1 MKLYIILGIIG
12 IVIVSGMI
20 GYQSLYSDNNAVE
33 NNDTENISTVGSDYE
48 FFTIGTIHRDSA
60 KMVKRYQPLA
70 DYIAEKI
77 SDENKVFMGKVSILP
92 NPEKMIE
99 SINNHEM
106 DLYFDSPLIGI
117 KIMQDADIEPF
128 LLSWKEGHREYHTVF
143 ITPID
148 SEITF
153 DNLFNKTLVFE
164 DMESTSGYFL
174 PVIHLQN
181 AGYSIDLDGTDDFS
195 FVFSKDDEN
204 TPIWILEG
212 RGDVGTTSNLDFEDI
227 PTNIKERVKIIES
240 TKSLPRQ
247 MVFVG
252 NHVEQK
258 DALKEILLD
267 MDNHPS
273 TLEILG
279 KISDTSKFSEINWD
293 EDFKI
298 SEKLME
304 LLE

>member
-1 MKLYIILGIIG
+1 
-12 IVIVSGMI
+12 MI
-20 GYQSLYSDNNAVE
+20 GYQALSSADDVE
-33 NNDTENISTVGSDYE
+33 NNIVENTDTASSDYE

-77 SDENKVFMGKVSILP
+77 SDENKMYQGKVMILP
-92 NPEKMIE
+92 SQEKMIE
-99 SINNHEM
+99 AINNHEM

-117 KIMQDADIEPF
+117 KIMNDAEIEPF

-143 ITPID
+143 ITAID
-148 SEITF
+148 SEFTF

-164 DMESTSGYFL
+164 DMESTSGYYL

-181 AGYSIDLDGTDDFS
+181 AGYDIDLDGSEDFS

-212 RGDVGTTSNLDFEDI
+212 KGDVGATSNLDFEDI
-227 PTNIKERVKIIES
+227 PANIKERVKIIES
-240 TKSLPRQ
+240 TESLPRQ

-252 NHVEQK
+252 NHVEQQ
-258 DALKEILLD
+258 DELKEILLD
-267 MDNHPS
+267 MDDNS
-273 TLEILG
+273 NSLEILG

-293 EDFKI
+293 EDFEI

-304 LLE
+304 LLK

>member
-1 MKLYIILGIIG
+1 
-12 IVIVSGMI
+12 MI
-20 GYQSLYSDNNAVE
+20 GYQALSSINTVE
-33 NNDTENISTVGSDYE
+33 NNVVENTDTASSDYE

-77 SDENKVFMGKVSILP
+77 SDENKMYKGKVMILP
-92 NPEKMIE
+92 SQEKMIE

-117 KIMQDADIEPF
+117 KIMEDAEMEPF
-128 LLSWKEGHREYHTVF
+128 LLSWKEGHREYHSVF
-143 ITPID
+143 ITEID

-164 DMESTSGYFL
+164 DMESTSGYYL

-181 AGYSIDLDGTDDFS
+181 AGYDIDLDGSKDFS

-212 RGDVGTTSNLDFEDI
+212 KGDVGATSNLDFEDI
-227 PTNIKERVKIIES
+227 PANIKERVKIIES
-240 TKSLPRQ
+240 TESLPRQ

-252 NHVEQK
+252 NHVQQQGE
-258 DALKEILLD
+258 LKEILLD
-267 MDNHPS
+267 MDNNS
-273 TLEILG
+273 DTLEILG
-279 KISDTSKFSEINWD
+279 KISRTSQFSEINWD
-293 EDFKI
+293 EDFEI

-304 LLE
+304 LLK

>member
-12 IVIVSGMI
+12 IAIVSGMI
-20 GYQSLYSDNNAVE
+20 GYQALSSADDVE
-33 NNDTENISTVGSDYE
+33 NNVVENTDTTSSDYE
-48 FFTIGTIHRDSA
+48 LFTIGTIHRDSA

-77 SDENKVFMGKVSILP
+77 SDENKMYKGKVMILP
-92 NPEKMIE
+92 SQEKMIE
-99 SINNHEM
+99 AINNHEM

-117 KIMQDADIEPF
+117 KIMNDAEIEPF

-143 ITPID
+143 ITAID

-164 DMESTSGYFL
+164 DTESTSGYYL

-181 AGYSIDLDGTDDFS
+181 AGYDIDLDGSEDFS
-195 FVFSKDDEN
+195 FVFSNDDEN
-204 TPIWILEG
+204 TPVWILEG
-212 RGDVGTTSNLDFEDI
+212 KGDVGATSNLDFEDI
-227 PTNIKERVKIIES
+227 PANIKERVKIIES
-240 TKSLPRQ
+240 TESLPRQ

-252 NHVEQK
+252 NHVEQQ
-258 DALKEILLD
+258 DELKEILLD
-267 MDNHPS
+267 MDDNS
-273 TLEILG
+273 NSLEILG

-293 EDFKI
+293 EDFEI
-298 SEKLME
+298 SEKLMG
-304 LLE
+304 LLK

>member
-1 MKLYIILGIIG
+1 
-12 IVIVSGMI
+12 MI
-20 GYQSLYSDNNAVE
+20 GYQALSSIDVVE
-33 NNDTENISTVGSDYE
+33 NNVVENTDTASSDYE

-77 SDENKVFMGKVSILP
+77 SDENKMYKGKVMILP
-92 NPEKMIE
+92 SQEKMIE

-117 KIMQDADIEPF
+117 KIMEDAEMEPF
-128 LLSWKEGHREYHTVF
+128 LLSWKEGHREYHSVF
-143 ITPID
+143 ITEID

-181 AGYSIDLDGTDDFS
+181 AGYDIDLDGSEDFS

-212 RGDVGTTSNLDFEDI
+212 KGDVGATSNLDFEDI
-227 PTNIKERVKIIES
+227 PANIKERVKIIES
-240 TKSLPRQ
+240 TESLPRQ

-252 NHVEQK
+252 NHVQQQGE
-258 DALKEILLD
+258 LKEILLD
-267 MDNHPS
+267 MDNNS
-273 TLEILG
+273 DTLEILG
-279 KISDTSKFSEINWD
+279 KISRTSQFSEINWD
-293 EDFKI
+293 EDFEI

-304 LLE
+304 LLK

>member
-1 MKLYIILGIIG
+1 
-12 IVIVSGMI
+12 MI
-20 GYQSLYSDNNAVE
+20 GYQALSSIDTVE
-33 NNDTENISTVGSDYE
+33 NNVVENTDTASSDYE

-77 SDENKVFMGKVSILP
+77 SDENKMYKGKVMILP
-92 NPEKMIE
+92 SQEKMIE

-117 KIMQDADIEPF
+117 KIMEDAEMEPF
-128 LLSWKEGHREYHTVF
+128 LLSWKEGHREYHSVF
-143 ITPID
+143 ITEID

-181 AGYSIDLDGTDDFS
+181 AGYDIDLDGSKDFS

-212 RGDVGTTSNLDFEDI
+212 KGDVGATSNLDFEDI
-227 PTNIKERVKIIES
+227 PANIKERVKIIES
-240 TKSLPRQ
+240 TESLPRQ

-252 NHVEQK
+252 NHVQQQGE
-258 DALKEILLD
+258 LKEILLD
-267 MDNHPS
+267 MDNNS
-273 TLEILG
+273 DTLEILG
-279 KISDTSKFSEINWD
+279 KISRTSQFSEINWD
-293 EDFKI
+293 EDFEI

-304 LLE
+304 LLK

>member
-1 MKLYIILGIIG
+1 
-12 IVIVSGMI
+12 MI
-20 GYQSLYSDNNAVE
+20 GYQALSSINTVE
-33 NNDTENISTVGSDYE
+33 NNVVENTDTAISDYE

-77 SDENKVFMGKVSILP
+77 SDENKMYKGKVMILP
-92 NPEKMIE
+92 SQEKMIE

-117 KIMQDADIEPF
+117 KIMEDAEMEPF
-128 LLSWKEGHREYHTVF
+128 LLSWKEGHREYHSVF
-143 ITPID
+143 ITEID

-181 AGYSIDLDGTDDFS
+181 AGYDIDLDGSEDFS

-212 RGDVGTTSNLDFEDI
+212 KGDVGATSNLDFEDI
-227 PTNIKERVKIIES
+227 PANIKERVKIIES
-240 TKSLPRQ
+240 TESLPRQ

-252 NHVEQK
+252 NHVQQQGE
-258 DALKEILLD
+258 LKEILLD
-267 MDNHPS
+267 MDNNS
-273 TLEILG
+273 DTLEILG
-279 KISDTSKFSEINWD
+279 KISRTSQFSEINWD
-293 EDFKI
+293 EDFEI

-304 LLE
+304 LLK

>member
-1 MKLYIILGIIG
+1 
-12 IVIVSGMI
+12 MI
-20 GYQSLYSDNNAVE
+20 GYQALSSIDVVE
-33 NNDTENISTVGSDYE
+33 NNVVENTDTASSDYE

-77 SDENKVFMGKVSILP
+77 SDENKMYKGKVMILP
-92 NPEKMIE
+92 SQEKMIE

-117 KIMQDADIEPF
+117 KIMEDAEMEPF
-128 LLSWKEGHREYHTVF
+128 LLSWKEGHREYHSVF
-143 ITPID
+143 ITEID

-181 AGYSIDLDGTDDFS
+181 AGYDIDLDGSKDFS

-212 RGDVGTTSNLDFEDI
+212 KGDVGATSNLDFEDI
-227 PTNIKERVKIIES
+227 PANIKERVKIIES
-240 TKSLPRQ
+240 TESLPRQ

-252 NHVEQK
+252 NHVQQQGE
-258 DALKEILLD
+258 LKEILLD
-267 MDNHPS
+267 MDNNS
-273 TLEILG
+273 DTLEILG
-279 KISDTSKFSEINWD
+279 KISRTSQFSEINWD
-293 EDFKI
+293 EDFEI

-304 LLE
+304 LLK

>member
-1 MKLYIILGIIG
+1 
-12 IVIVSGMI
+12 MI
-20 GYQSLYSDNNAVE
+20 GYQALSSINDVE
-33 NNDTENISTVGSDYE
+33 NNVVENIDTASSDYE

-77 SDENKVFMGKVSILP
+77 SDENKMYKGKVMILP
-92 NPEKMIE
+92 SQEKMIE
-99 SINNHEM
+99 AINNHEM

-117 KIMQDADIEPF
+117 KIMEDAGIEPF
-128 LLSWKEGHREYHTVF
+128 LLSWKEGYREYHSVF
-143 ITPID
+143 ITAID

-164 DMESTSGYFL
+164 DMGSTSGYFL

-181 AGYSIDLDGTDDFS
+181 AGYDIDLDGTEDFS

-212 RGDVGTTSNLDFEDI
+212 KGDVGATSNLDFEDI
-227 PTNIKERVKIIES
+227 PANIKERVKIIES
-240 TKSLPRQ
+240 TKSIPRQ

-252 NHVEQK
+252 NHVEQQ
-258 DALKEILLD
+258 DELKEILLD
-267 MDNHPS
+267 MDDNYD

-293 EDFKI
+293 EDFEI
-298 SEKLME
+298 SEKFME
-304 LLE
+304 LLK

>member
-1 MKLYIILGIIG
+1 
-12 IVIVSGMI
+12 MI
-20 GYQSLYSDNNAVE
+20 GYQALSSINTVE
-33 NNDTENISTVGSDYE
+33 NNVVENTDTASSDYE

-77 SDENKVFMGKVSILP
+77 SDENKMYKGKVMILP
-92 NPEKMIE
+92 SQEKMIE

-117 KIMQDADIEPF
+117 KIMEDAEMEPF
-128 LLSWKEGHREYHTVF
+128 LLSWKEGHREYHSVF
-143 ITPID
+143 ITEID

-181 AGYSIDLDGTDDFS
+181 AGYDIDLDGSEDFS

-212 RGDVGTTSNLDFEDI
+212 KGDVGATSNLDFEDI
-227 PTNIKERVKIIES
+227 PANIKERVKIIES
-240 TKSLPRQ
+240 TESLPRQ

-252 NHVEQK
+252 NHVQQQGE
-258 DALKEILLD
+258 LKEILLD
-267 MDNHPS
+267 MDNNS
-273 TLEILG
+273 DTLEILG
-279 KISDTSKFSEINWD
+279 KISRTSQFSEINWD
-293 EDFKI
+293 EDFEI

-304 LLE
+304 LLK

>member
-12 IVIVSGMI
+12 IAIVSGMI
-20 GYQSLYSDNNAVE
+20 GYQALSSADDVE
-33 NNDTENISTVGSDYE
+33 NNIVENTDTASSDYE

-77 SDENKVFMGKVSILP
+77 SDENKMYQGKVMILP
-92 NPEKMIE
+92 SQEKMIE
-99 SINNHEM
+99 AINNHEM

-117 KIMQDADIEPF
+117 KIMNDAEIEPF

-143 ITPID
+143 ITAID
-148 SEITF
+148 SEFTF

-164 DMESTSGYFL
+164 DMESTSGYYL

-181 AGYSIDLDGTDDFS
+181 AGYDIDLDGSEDFS

-212 RGDVGTTSNLDFEDI
+212 KGDVGATSNLDFEDI
-227 PTNIKERVKIIES
+227 PANIKERVKIIES
-240 TKSLPRQ
+240 TESLPRQ

-252 NHVEQK
+252 NHVEQQ
-258 DALKEILLD
+258 DELKEILLD
-267 MDNHPS
+267 MDDNS
-273 TLEILG
+273 NSLEILG

-293 EDFKI
+293 EDFEI

-304 LLE
+304 LLK